1 MFQNVETAGRK
12 ISDHGFVVG
21 EISRTECPF
30 HFHPE
35 MDCEHSGRNT
45 KFWRTV
51 DALGRKHLHYT
62 TSNLILS

>member
-45 KFWRTV
+45 KF
-51 DALGRKHLHYT
+51 
-62 TSNLILS
+62 